1 MADLHILP
9 SMLKLFRPDEIAY
22 SVSRKVVPLYVKL
35 TTYIFFL
42 SSQQKNLLIQAYLR

>member
-9 SMLKLFRPDEIAY
+9 SMLKLFRPNEIAY
-22 SVSRKVVPLYVKL
+22 LVSHKVVPLYVKL

-42 SSQQKNLLIQAYLR
+42 